1 MQALSQSLEQRRYFF
16 DHVDPAAQATTL
28 EEVRK
33 IQGNFFLVSR
43 LDQDLELSEFKKIC
57 QMIPCKPKQFYQLA

>member
-1 MQALSQSLEQRRYFF
+1 MQAISQTLEQRRYFL
-16 DHVDPAAQATTL
+16 DNVDPSSQGATL

-43 LDQDLELSEFKKIC
+43 LDQDLDLVEFKKIC
-57 QMIPCKPKQFYQLA
+57 QMIPSKPKQFFQFA